1 MQTGKIA
8 NNKVL
13 HENEGI
19 IHQYSILL
27 QKGWTQLHKVL
38 FYKHNFLFFNVHFT
52 TQNREE
58 RIFCIPRG

>member
-38 FYKHNFLFFNVHFT
+38 FYKHNFF
-52 TQNREE
+52 
-58 RIFCIPRG
+58 IF